1 MRTPSSLRPLRQAA
15 GAALAGALL
24 IAAVAPG
31 QARDGRNA
39 ALLGGLAAGVVGGVA
54 AGAIINGANQPP
66 PPQPVEEY
74 RPRRVVVEEP
84 EEVVVRRP
92 RGPVCHYERR
102 KVWLNDEDFTYKRVE
117 VCE

>member
-1 MRTPSSLRPLRQAA
+1 MRTTLSFGPIRHGAR
-15 GAALAGALL
+15 AALVGALF

-31 QARDGRNA
+31 QARDGQNA

-54 AGAIINGANQPP
+54 AGALINGANQPP
-66 PPQPVEEY
+66 PPPPPEY

>member
-1 MRTPSSLRPLRQAA
+1 MRTTLSFGPIRHGAR
-15 GAALAGALL
+15 AALVGALL
-24 IAAVAPG
+24 IAAAVPG
-31 QARDGRNA
+31 EARDGRN
-39 ALLGGLAAGVVGGVA
+39 GGLAAGVAGGVV
-54 AGAIINGANQPP
+54 AGALLGGAANQPP
-66 PPQPVEEY
+66 PPPPVEEY

-102 KVWLNDEDFTYKRVE
+102 KVWLNEEDFTYKRVE